1 MADIWNET
9 VMYFGYEV
17 CLPDNISSK
26 EFCEHITTLYS
37 LNEHLPHSIKVCGIL
52 NRFCTNDDSYYS
64 QYDNLASVVLGVSIN
79 LNDYTEL
86 DDLQS
91 AKEDCCIHMSSLL
104 TRREYPEVNGIL
116 DKYEIMNRAKFYS
129 GIEWRGSEY
138 YESNS
143 ESEVESDNDGCSR
156 WEDYENDDSDSN
168 SDEYDEVSDE
178 YDEVSDEED
187 EEDEEDEKDEE
198 DKKENEEELGA

>member
-37 LNEHLPHSIKVCGIL
+37 LNEHLPHSIKVCSIL

-64 QYDNLASVVLGVSIN
+64 QYDNLAIVVLGVSIN

-86 DDLQS
+86 DDLQGV
-91 AKEDCCIHMSSLL
+91 KEDCCIHMSSIVKK
-104 TRREYPEVNGIL
+104 REYPELNKIL
-116 DKYEIMNRAKFYS
+116 DNYEIMDRAKFYS

-138 YESNS
+138 YEGDSD
-143 ESEVESDNDGCSR
+143 SEVESDDDRCSR
-156 WEDYENDDSDSN
+156 WEDYENDESESEIETEDEYDED
-168 SDEYDEVSDE
+168 SDEYD
-178 YDEVSDEED
+178 DEED
-187 EEDEEDEKDEE
+187 EEDDDIEEEDE
-198 DKKENEEELGA
+198 EEESKEVGA

>member
-37 LNEHLPHSIKVCGIL
+37 LNEHLPHSIKVCSIL

-64 QYDNLASVVLGVSIN
+64 QYDNLAIVVLGVSIN

-91 AKEDCCIHMSSLL
+91 AKEDCCIHMSSLVK
-104 TRREYPEVNGIL
+104 RREYPEVNEIL
-116 DKYEIMNRAKFYS
+116 DKYEIMDSAKFYS

-138 YESNS
+138 YESDN
-143 ESEVESDNDGCSR
+143 ESEVESDGDGCSR
-156 WEDYENDDSDSN
+156 WEDYENDESESEIETE
-168 SDEYDEVSDE
+168 DEYDEDSDE
-178 YDEVSDEED
+178 YEED
-187 EEDEEDEKDEE
+187 EEDEEDDDIEE
-198 DKKENEEELGA
+198 EESKELGA